1 MTNKIDSVI
10 KLLRLSYPDSKVSL
24 DFSTPWELLVATI
37 LSAQSTDITVN
48 KVTPQLFQKY
58 PTIHEIVNA
67 DLSDI
72 EEIIRP
78 CGLFTRKAKSIKD
91 GAKVLVKNFNSEIP
105 KNMIDLLKL
114 PGVGRK
120 TANVILGVAYQIPE
134 GIVVDTHVKR
144 ISKLLGWTNEEN
156 PDKIEKDL
164 KINIPKNY
172 WLIISHLLID
182 HGREICKARK
192 PFCERCSIE
201 VYCPSSKLKK

>member
-172 WLIISHLLID
+172 
-182 HGREICKARK
+182 
-192 PFCERCSIE
+192 
-201 VYCPSSKLKK
+201 